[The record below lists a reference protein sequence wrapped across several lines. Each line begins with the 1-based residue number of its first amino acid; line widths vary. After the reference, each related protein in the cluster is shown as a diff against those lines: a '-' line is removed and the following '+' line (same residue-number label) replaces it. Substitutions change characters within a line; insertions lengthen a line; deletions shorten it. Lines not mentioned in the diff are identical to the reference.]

1 MNRQMAKQA
10 KTKKSVAE
18 LSSKFRP
25 LVKDVKQAGQKAPQV
40 VSLLMSEHPD
50 AKCALHYENPL
61 QLLIATMLSA
71 QCTDERV
78 NIVTKALF
86 KAYHSAADYGE
97 SPVEEIEA
105 LVKSTGFFRNKAK
118 NIKKC
123 CMVIVS
129 DHQGEVPETLVEL
142 NALAGVGRKTANVV
156 LGNAFNIASVVC
168 DTHVIRLCR
177 LIGLSRNIDATK
189 LEFDLMKIFPQD
201 VWTKMN
207 HVMIEHG
214 RKICVARRPKCELC
228 CIKSVCCYGIKH
240 G

>member
-1 MNRQMAKQA
+1 LVKHT
-10 KTKKSVAE
+10 KTKLNKKATIAE

-25 LVKDVKQAGQKAPQV
+25 LVKDVKHAKDKVHKV
-40 VSLLMSEHPD
+40 VSLLMSEHHD
-50 AKCALHYENPL
+50 AKCALNYENPL

-78 NIVTKALF
+78 NIVTKTLF
-86 KAYHSAADYGE
+86 KRYSTAADYGE
-97 SPVEEIEA
+97 APIEDIEA

-123 CMVIVS
+123 CISIVTE
-129 DHQGEVPETLVEL
+129 HHGEVPETLDEL
-142 NALAGVGRKTANVV
+142 HALAGVGRKTANVV
-156 LGNAFNIASVVC
+156 LGNVFNIPSVVC
-168 DTHVIRLCR
+168 DTHVIRLSR

-189 LEFDLMKIFPQD
+189 LEFDLMKIFPRE

-214 RKICVARRPKCELC
+214 RKVCVARRPKCDIC
-228 CIKSVCCYGIKH
+228 CIKSICCYGIKH